1 MIKADRPNPMN
12 PNTGPPTGEP
22 SKKLLT
28 PAQRERARIRAFR
41 PLAIEL
47 GWIVYEWNRLHEALG
62 ELFADLIAED
72 RTRIG
77 FAVWYATTNERT
89 QRDMLRAAVKAV
101 NAYAEN
107 PKPQEHAEI
116 LWLLDELNTLAGRRN
131 TAVHS
136 PLVLI
141 TSSDLS
147 QVEIMPHY
155 FFGNPRA
162 TELRNKSLP
171 EEFKW
176 YRDHLS
182 KLALFAER
190 LHYSLVFPEFQLPER
205 PKLPPRGHYQSRA
218 KQRPKTFR

>member
-1 MIKADRPNPMN
+1 MRQSPLKK
-12 PNTGPPTGEP
+12 PP
-22 SKKLLT
+22 T

-62 ELFADLIAED
+62 ELLADLID
-72 RTRIG
+72 QNRTRIG
-77 FAVWYATTNERT
+77 FGVWYATTNERT
-89 QRDMLRAAVKAV
+89 QREMLRAAIKAV
-101 NAYAEN
+101 DSYATI

-116 LWLLDELNTLAGRRN
+116 LWLLDELTKLAGRRN

-141 TSSDLS
+141 TNLDAG
-147 QVEIMPHY
+147 QVEIVPHY

-162 TELRNKSLP
+162 TELRDKSLP

-182 KLALFAER
+182 KLALFAQQ
-190 LHYSLVFPEFQLPER
+190 LHYSLIFPEYTLPER
-205 PKLPPRGHYQSRA
+205 PELAPRGHYQSLARRRRR
-218 KQRPKTFR
+218 KKSK